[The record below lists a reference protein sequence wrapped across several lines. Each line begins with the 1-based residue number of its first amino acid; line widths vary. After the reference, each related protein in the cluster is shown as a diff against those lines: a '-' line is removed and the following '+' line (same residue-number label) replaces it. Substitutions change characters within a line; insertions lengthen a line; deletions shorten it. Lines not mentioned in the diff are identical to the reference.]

1 MNWTLLS
8 WKIGLLGTYSYCVP
22 SSSVSFLSLQNTNL
36 VKKRTTILKSGW
48 SHKVELLAYNN
59 LFLRFVG
66 LVYLQGRRL
75 VLKTTSATSETSRL
89 INWGFFGVKT
99 VVLPE
104 KWQICLY
111 FFFWLHFYN
120 SRQTFEAKE
129 INLCHGTVALVGA
142 YLQHPKFFIL
152 ICNILSFTSFQF
164 HPQGFISIYTYYLSH
179 SWDFIL
185 ISSSETF

>member
-66 LVYLQGRRL
+66 LIYLQGRRL
-75 VLKTTSATSETSRL
+75 VVKTTSATSEASRL

-111 FFFWLHFYN
+111 FFSDCIFTIQGKLL
-120 SRQTFEAKE
+120 RQKKSTCAMARW
-129 INLCHGTVALVGA
+129 H
-142 YLQHPKFFIL
+142 
-152 ICNILSFTSFQF
+152 
-164 HPQGFISIYTYYLSH
+164 
-179 SWDFIL
+179 
-185 ISSSETF
+185 